1 LPPQGARQRSPP
13 PPLRPVL
20 AMDGAALL
28 RGAAASCPSAASTAR
43 PWCSRWAIAPRSVA
57 SNGAAAVPCHA
68 APSGGAWP
76 PTTLRC
82 PRLTQAVGGGG
93 RRLHFAPLDRRGQG
107 VLLRRRRSIQAVG
120 GWTTSGQRERRGPG
134 LLLRRRRS
142 CIASAAPSRHAKP
155 PPQKT
160 PAHSISWGDPTLGA
174 RRARCPSRDA
184 PRPGSQSAGAAASV
198 STGPSTTRP
207 RQV

>member
-1 LPPQGARQRSPP
+1 LPPQGARQRFPP
-13 PPLRPVL
+13 PPLRPVQ
-20 AMDGAALL
+20 AMDGAAPL
-28 RGAAASCPSAASTAR
+28 RGVAAGCPSAAVTAR
-43 PWCSRWAIAPRSVA
+43 PWCSRWAVAPRRVA

-76 PTTLRC
+76 HTTLRC

-93 RRLHFAPLDRRGQG
+93 WRHHSAPLYRRGPG

-142 CIASAAPSRHAKP
+142 SIASADPSHHAKP
-155 PPQKT
+155 PPRKT
-160 PAHSISWGDPTLGA
+160 PAHAISWEDPTLGA
-174 RRARCPSRDA
+174 RLARCPSRDA
-184 PRPGSQSAGAAASV
+184 AAA
-198 STGPSTTRP
+198 GLPICQRRCLRP
-207 RQV
+207 RQVQATEP